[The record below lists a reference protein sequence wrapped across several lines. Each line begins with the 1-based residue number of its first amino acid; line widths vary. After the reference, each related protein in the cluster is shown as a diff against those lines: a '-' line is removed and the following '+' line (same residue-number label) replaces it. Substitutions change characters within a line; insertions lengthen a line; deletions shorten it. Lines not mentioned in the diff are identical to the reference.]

1 MITRRATLAV
11 SAGLLARPA
20 LGQQGRLTLT
30 LLVGAPAGSA
40 ADRWGRGF
48 APFLERHWP
57 RSSVAI
63 ANIAGGAG
71 LVAIRAIAD
80 AHPDGK
86 AIAAISTPFLLA
98 QAIETGARGLI
109 ERLDF
114 MGAVAEE
121 LIVLVTAPGV
131 TPDLASI
138 SSIGA
143 RGRLGSPPPGSAAQ
157 LAARSI
163 SALMPLELI
172 AFPSASTARQAVI
185 AGNLTAALLP
195 LPDALG
201 AIREGR
207 LQAVAVSGRA
217 RSPHLPDLPCFG
229 EFGMPDVAVTQRGF
243 VLPKG
248 VTALMREGFSEA
260 LEAVLADPEFTA
272 QNSAMGRT
280 PRLIKASAWSAEV
293 HALTDAL
300 QRRWDA
306 EPWVRRS

>member
-1 MITRRATLAV
+1 MITRRATLAL

-20 LGQQGRLTLT
+20 LAQGRLNLT
-30 LLVGAPAGSA
+30 LVVGAAAGSA

-63 ANIAGGAG
+63 ANIAGEAG
-71 LVAIRAIAD
+71 LVAARAIGD
-80 AHPDGK
+80 AQPDGK
-86 AIAAISTPFLLA
+86 AIAAITTPFLIA
-98 QAIETGARGLI
+98 HAIETGTRRVI
-109 ERLDF
+109 DRLDL
-114 MGAVAEE
+114 MGAVADE
-121 LIVLVTAPGV
+121 LIVLVTAPGI
-131 TPDLASI
+131 TPDLAGI
-138 SSIGA
+138 RSIGA

-157 LAARSI
+157 LAAHSI
-163 SALMPLELI
+163 NALMPLELI

-207 LQAVAVSGRA
+207 LQAVAVSGRT
-217 RSPHLPDLPCFG
+217 RSPHLPELPCFA

-243 VLPKG
+243 ALPRG
-248 VTALMREGFSEA
+248 VPAIMRDGLAEA

-280 PRLIKASAWSAEV
+280 PRLIRAAAWSAEV
-293 HALTDAL
+293 GALTEAL
-300 QRRWDA
+300 QRRWDG
-306 EPWVRRS
+306 EPWVRRA